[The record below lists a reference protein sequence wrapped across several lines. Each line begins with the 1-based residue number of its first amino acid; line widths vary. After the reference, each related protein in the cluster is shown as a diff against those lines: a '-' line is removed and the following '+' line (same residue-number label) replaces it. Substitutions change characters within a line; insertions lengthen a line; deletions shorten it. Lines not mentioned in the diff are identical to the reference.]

1 MVYLPTQIN
10 QLAGRN
16 PLLFWTNKIILELHS
31 IGIFKQNIRC
41 TFTWIK
47 AVANFG
53 YDELIGRSFGNTDA
67 DYLNG
72 LLGLGIITPMK
83 IQVQEIILMDLY
95 LNYNKKVESIDTQFE
110 VTGVF
115 LPRF

>member
-1 MVYLPTQIN
+1 
-10 QLAGRN
+10 
-16 PLLFWTNKIILELHS
+16 LELH
-31 IGIFKQNIRC
+31 IEVLEIFKQNIRC
-41 TFTWIK
+41 FLPELK

-83 IQVQEIILMDLY
+83 IQVQEII
-95 LNYNKKVESIDTQFE
+95 N
-110 VTGVF
+110 
-115 LPRF
+115 